1 MRGKILLLG
10 LGIAAGYL
18 FGTESG
24 RAKLA
29 ALRAKADELLGD
41 PRIDAARR
49 DVVDYTR
56 QQAPVIRERAERFA
70 KEAPAAV
77 AQTARDVAGNV
88 AETARDVAGTVAETA
103 RDVAGTVASTAKD
116 VAGNVAGT
124 AKRVAGDLR
133 ERGEDFI
140 AGATRSAGEARD
152 AMLEDDPDRP

>member
-18 FGTESG
+18 FGTQAG

-49 DVVDYTR
+49 DLADYTR

-88 AETARDVAGTVAETA
+88 AETARDVAGSVAETA
-103 RDVAGTVASTAKD
+103 RDVAGNVASTAK
-116 VAGNVAGT
+116 
-124 AKRVAGDLR
+124 RVTDDLR
-133 ERGEDFI
+133 ERGEELI
-140 AGATRSAGEARD
+140 AGAARTASGARD
-152 AMLEDDPDRP
+152 NVLEDEPDEADRP

>member
-49 DVVDYTR
+49 DLVDYTR
-56 QQAPVIRERAERFA
+56 EQAPVIRERAERLA

-77 AQTARDVAGNV
+77 AQTAKDVAGNVAETARDVAGNV
-88 AETARDVAGTVAETA
+88 AETARDVAGNVAETA
-103 RDVAGTVASTAKD
+103 R
-116 VAGNVAGT
+116 
-124 AKRVAGDLR
+124 RVAGEVR
-133 ERGEDFI
+133 ERGEELI
-140 AGATRSAGEARD
+140 AGVTGSAGRARD
-152 AMLEDDPDRP
+152 EAPDGRPDEPARP